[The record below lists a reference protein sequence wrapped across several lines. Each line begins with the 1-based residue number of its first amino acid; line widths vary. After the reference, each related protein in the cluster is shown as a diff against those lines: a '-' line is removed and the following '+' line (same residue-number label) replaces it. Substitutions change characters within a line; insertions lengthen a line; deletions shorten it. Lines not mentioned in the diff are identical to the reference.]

1 MPEPQPLDLVP
12 EMEIEVLVHVMRTS
26 FDIVTE
32 VVEGKEYAVRFVGSP
47 YNTFVED
54 CRNIQIFTH
63 HRGRS
68 VSPHNIK
75 AVLAKF
81 EIDEK
86 SFMEAAFS
94 NRPPS
99 PVPGSQAVSKD
110 AKPN

>member
-1 MPEPQPLDLVP
+1 MNL
-12 EMEIEVLVHVMRTS
+12 EVLMHIMRAS

-32 VVEGKEYAVRFVGSP
+32 VVDGKPYAIRFVGSP

-54 CRNIQIFTH
+54 CRSIQVFTH
-63 HRGRS
+63 NRGRS

-81 EIDEK
+81 DISEK
-86 SFMEAAFS
+86 TFMEAAFP
-94 NRPPS
+94 NRPQN
-99 PVPGSQAVSKD
+99 PVPGSQAISKD